1 VNPKR
6 IQTFYKSKTN
16 GGNMKELTP
25 EQIQKNWEQ
34 LRNLITNT
42 FEGERLEKLNKMYD
56 HFEDRMCVAPASG
69 KEHFHNAHVGGYV
82 EHVLHVVD
90 CALKITNLWQSE
102 GATINFTTEEVIFAA
117 MHHDLGKVGDMNKD
131 YYVPQ
136 ESEWHRKNQGSIYTH
151 NGELQYMTVTDRAL
165 FLLNQFGITMSE
177 WEYVG
182 IRLTDGLYEEANK
195 SYYMSYNKDF
205 SLKTNI
211 AYVLHQADMMATHIE
226 YDEWKRGEEEVE
238 IKVQSN
244 VENIKKAVTMK
255 ETSEE
260 LSNKSRDLFDEL
272 FGDK

>member
-1 VNPKR
+1 
-6 IQTFYKSKTN
+6 
-16 GGNMKELTP
+16 MKELTP
-25 EQIQKNWEQ
+25 EQIQENWNQ
-34 LRNLITNT
+34 LRQLINDT
-42 FEGERLEKLNKMYD
+42 FKGERLDKLNHMYD
-56 HFEDRMCVAPASG
+56 YFEARMCVAPASG
-69 KEHFHNAHVGGYV
+69 KEHYHNAHVGGYV
-82 EHVLHVVD
+82 EHVLHVID
-90 CALKITNLWQSE
+90 CAVKLKKLWEDS
-102 GATINFTTEEVIFAA
+102 GATINFSDEELIFAA
-117 MHHDLGKVGDMNKD
+117 MHHDLGKVGDMKND

-205 SLKTNI
+205 SLKSNI